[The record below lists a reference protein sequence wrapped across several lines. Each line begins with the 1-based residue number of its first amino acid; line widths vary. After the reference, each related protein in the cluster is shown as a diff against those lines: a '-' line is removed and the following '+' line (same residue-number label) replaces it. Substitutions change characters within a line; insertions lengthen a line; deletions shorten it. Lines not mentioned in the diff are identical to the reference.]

1 MPVLRPGQSAP
12 VARRVP
18 VAVPSQEAITERASR
33 MARFAAG
40 ARRVIARA
48 AAVGGLVAAGWL
60 FALLFGTFSAAPA
73 GAASAAEVPAG
84 AASTAQAPVH
94 TTPLNTAPAAADA
107 TAVTGGGVPHSVTGS
122 ITDGFPTVGGTVSAP
137 DNAEAMAGLT
147 VDGLTSQSDPG
158 LPAPSTASSMLDTD
172 GLVPNG
178 GGSGPF
184 GPHMGDIARSVF
196 DPRLEAERA
205 DPARVL
211 PPVVR
216 TAADDPSFSPD

>member
-1 MPVLRPGQSAP
+1 MARMPVRRPRATAP

-18 VAVPSQEAITERASR
+18 APVPTTDTITERACR

-40 ARRVIARA
+40 ARRVIVRA
-48 AAVGGLVAAGWL
+48 ALVGGLVVAGWL
-60 FALLFGTFSAAPA
+60 LAVLFGASFAAPA
-73 GAASAAEVPAG
+73 SAAAVATVP
-84 AASTAQAPVH
+84 
-94 TTPLNTAPAAADA
+94 APAAPTAADS
-107 TAVTGGGVPHSVTGS
+107 TAVTGAGAPQTVTGPFEG
-122 ITDGFPTVGGTVSAP
+122 GFPTADGTVSAP

-158 LPAPSTASSMLDTD
+158 LPTPSTASSMLDTG

-178 GGSGPF
+178 GGSGPS
-184 GPHMGDIARSVF
+184 GPCAGDIARSVY
-196 DPRLEAERA
+196 DPRIEARRA
-205 DPARVL
+205 HLACVL

>member
-1 MPVLRPGQSAP
+1 MPVRRPRAIAL

-18 VAVPSQEAITERASR
+18 ATVPTTDTITGRASR

-40 ARRVIARA
+40 ARRVVVRA
-48 AAVGGLVAAGWL
+48 SLVGGLVAAGWL
-60 FALLFGTFSAAPA
+60 LAVLFGASFAAPA
-73 GAASAAEVPAG
+73 SAAAVTGP
-84 AASTAQAPVH
+84 
-94 TTPLNTAPAAADA
+94 APAAPSAADSTAA
-107 TAVTGGGVPHSVTGS
+107 TGAGAPQTVTGPLEG
-122 ITDGFPTVGGTVSAP
+122 GFPTADGTASAP
-137 DNAEAMAGLT
+137 DDAEAMAGLT

-184 GPHMGDIARSVF
+184 GPCMGDIARSVY
-196 DPRLEAERA
+196 DPRIEARRA
-205 DPARVL
+205 HLACVL

>member
-1 MPVLRPGQSAP
+1 MARMPVRRPRAIAL

-18 VAVPSQEAITERASR
+18 ATVPTTDTITGRASR

-40 ARRVIARA
+40 ARRVVVRA
-48 AAVGGLVAAGWL
+48 SLVGGLVAAGWL
-60 FALLFGTFSAAPA
+60 LAVLFGASFAAPA
-73 GAASAAEVPAG
+73 SAA
-84 AASTAQAPVH
+84 
-94 TTPLNTAPAAADA
+94 
-107 TAVTGGGVPHSVTGS
+107 AVTGPAPATPSAADSTAATGAGAPQTVTGPFEG
-122 ITDGFPTVGGTVSAP
+122 GFPTADGTVSAP
-137 DNAEAMAGLT
+137 DDAEAMAGLT

-184 GPHMGDIARSVF
+184 GPCMGDIARSVY
-196 DPRLEAERA
+196 DPRIEARRA
-205 DPARVL
+205 HLACVL